1 MINSAKTK
9 EIFQKTATKTFKNG
23 IWMFLETFWRF
34 YELAI
39 LPINLFLWCISMPDS
54 VGYWQMELKKTFSI
68 NFNIML

>member
-9 EIFQKTATKTFKNG
+9 EIFPKTATKTFKNG

-39 LPINLFLWCISMPDS
+39 LPINLLLWRISMPGS
-54 VGYWQMELKKTFSI
+54 VGYWQMKLKKTFSI

>member
-1 MINSAKTK
+1 MDV
-9 EIFQKTATKTFKNG
+9 
-23 IWMFLETFWRF
+23 LETFWRF

>member
-1 MINSAKTK
+1 
-9 EIFQKTATKTFKNG
+9 
-23 IWMFLETFWRF
+23 MFLETFWRF

-39 LPINLFLWCISMPDS
+39 LPINLLLWRISMPGS

>member
-1 MINSAKTK
+1 MDVFGNILA
-9 EIFQKTATKTFKNG
+9 I
-23 IWMFLETFWRF
+23 